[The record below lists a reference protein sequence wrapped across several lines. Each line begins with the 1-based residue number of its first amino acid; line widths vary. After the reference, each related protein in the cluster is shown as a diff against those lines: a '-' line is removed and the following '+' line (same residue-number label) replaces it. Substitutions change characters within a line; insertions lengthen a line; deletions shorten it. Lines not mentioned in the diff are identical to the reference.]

1 MDRGDSRPELS
12 SLSEKRHCSRVR
24 SIQQRKNNSHTA
36 VINGKSRQIIFQITQ
51 LIQITSWAF
60 LAFLAIQSPATLQ
73 NQRNSNLN
81 QMI

>member
-12 SLSEKRHCSRVR
+12 SLSEKRHCSRVS
-24 SIQQRKNNSHTA
+24 SIQQRKNNSYTA

-51 LIQITSWAF
+51 LIQMTSRAF
-60 LAFLAIQSPATLQ
+60 LAFRSPTTLQ